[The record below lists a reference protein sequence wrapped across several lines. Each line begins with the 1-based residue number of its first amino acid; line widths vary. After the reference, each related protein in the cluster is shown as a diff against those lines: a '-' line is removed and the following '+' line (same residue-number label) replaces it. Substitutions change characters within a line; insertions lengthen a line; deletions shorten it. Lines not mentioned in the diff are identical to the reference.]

1 MMTTGSFSL
10 ETLKDFFLKNK
21 GKTVFVEYEVKIL
34 LKNMGLPVP
43 KGIFIDKEARL
54 PAMSHKLSALSYPL
68 VAKVSSTAITS
79 KSDIKGIRLGISNE
93 DELKDAVSE
102 LMRIDNAEGVLVEET
117 APHGIE
123 VIVGG
128 IVDRQFGPIVMFGL
142 GGVFVE
148 LFKDVAFGLAPLD
161 RDNALWL
168 IKQIKGYKL
177 LEGYRGSPPVDI
189 NALADIIIAVSEIMA
204 SNTIKEIDLNPVA
217 LYPQGAMILDAKM
230 EIIYSG

>member
-1 MMTTGSFSL
+1 MLTSGSFSL
-10 ETLKDFFLKNK
+10 EVLNSFLLKNK
-21 GKTVFVEYEVKIL
+21 GKTVFVEYEVKSL

-43 KGIFIDKEARL
+43 KGIFITKGVD
-54 PAMSHKLSALSYPL
+54 LSAFIQPLAIPYPL

-79 KSDIKGIRLGISNE
+79 KSDIKGIRLGIKNE
-93 DELKDAVSE
+93 DELDKAVSE
-102 LMRIDNAEGVLVEET
+102 LVQIDNAEGVLVEEM
-117 APHGIE
+117 APQGLE
-123 VIVGG
+123 VIIGG
-128 IVDRQFGPIVMFGL
+128 VIDRQFGPIVMFGL

-204 SNTIKEIDLNPVA
+204 TDMVKEIDLNPVA
-217 LYPQGAMILDAKM
+217 LYAEGAMILDAKM
-230 EIIYSG
+230 EIIS